1 MPSQRNQD
9 KILQQLLQK
18 VKNSHSLTI
27 EFGYIDESSS
37 NTSWSKNRLLFDIA
51 RENKEINLFKYCITS
66 ENICK
71 IFENHNV
78 PVNPLYVS
86 IDIDSTDY
94 WVADAILS
102 KYKPSILSVEYNA
115 NIGLQYSVSLKNDP
129 TLRWQKDRVFGC
141 SLMAVKFLAD
151 KYNYKIVAIEKFLDV
166 FLVPKDNEIKEL
178 VNLKD
183 YIAYKKCHAR
193 CKTNRVHDFINLATN
208 KQPNSV
214 FWQHFNA

>member
-102 KYKPSILSVEYNA
+102 KYKPSILSVE
-115 NIGLQYSVSLKNDP
+115 
-129 TLRWQKDRVFGC
+129 
-141 SLMAVKFLAD
+141 
-151 KYNYKIVAIEKFLDV
+151 
-166 FLVPKDNEIKEL
+166 
-178 VNLKD
+178 
-183 YIAYKKCHAR
+183 
-193 CKTNRVHDFINLATN
+193 
-208 KQPNSV
+208 
-214 FWQHFNA
+214 

>member
-1 MPSQRNQD
+1 M
-9 KILQQLLQK
+9 
-18 VKNSHSLTI
+18 
-27 EFGYIDESSS
+27 
-37 NTSWSKNRLLFDIA
+37 
-51 RENKEINLFKYCITS
+51 
-66 ENICK
+66 
-71 IFENHNV
+71 
-78 PVNPLYVS
+78 
-86 IDIDSTDY
+86 
-94 WVADAILS
+94 
-102 KYKPSILSVEYNA
+102 
-115 NIGLQYSVSLKNDP
+115 SLKNDP

-208 KQPNSV
+208 KQPDSV